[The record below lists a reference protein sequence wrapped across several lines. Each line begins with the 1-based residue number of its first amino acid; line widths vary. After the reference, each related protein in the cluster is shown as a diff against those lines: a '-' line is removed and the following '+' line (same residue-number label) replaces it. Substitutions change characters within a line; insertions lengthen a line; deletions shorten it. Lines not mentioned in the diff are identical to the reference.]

1 MTLRN
6 SRDKV
11 EKRQGG
17 FLGTERINPI
27 IKQLAKR
34 YKERKNSEI
43 WYHSIQLQCQI
54 KRPFLQTM
62 RSRIGWR
69 RIRRGQLNVVD
80 MDWRL
85 LRNRMWKRSKLK
97 NIVSCKAT
105 WSVNLLSIFCSQF
118 ISFKTWSRLIYRKLL
133 IVRWISHWKNC
144 IWALKSCYY
153 LILMRLWPIVWGKMR
168 IQIKLLTCNSSSLLN
183 RAENSLPTSTSDPS
197 QMKCYEKSTNS
208 TKLQFSQRV
217 INSMLMKYWI
227 TLILLVSWFNIDFT
241 ETAA

>member
-1 MTLRN
+1 MIKRKGLIFWIFWSNIEIDFLLFMIEMKLRSN
-6 SRDKV
+6 TSKV
-11 EKRQGG
+11 KNKDSSHQE
-17 FLGTERINPI
+17 TERISPI
-27 IKQLAKR
+27 IKQLAKQFQ
-34 YKERKNSEI
+34 KNLEI

-105 WSVNLLSIFCSQF
+105 WSVNSLSIFCSQF

-133 IVRWISHWKNC
+133 IVRWISH
-144 IWALKSCYY
+144 
-153 LILMRLWPIVWGKMR
+153 
-168 IQIKLLTCNSSSLLN
+168 
-183 RAENSLPTSTSDPS
+183 
-197 QMKCYEKSTNS
+197 
-208 TKLQFSQRV
+208 
-217 INSMLMKYWI
+217 
-227 TLILLVSWFNIDFT
+227 
-241 ETAA
+241 